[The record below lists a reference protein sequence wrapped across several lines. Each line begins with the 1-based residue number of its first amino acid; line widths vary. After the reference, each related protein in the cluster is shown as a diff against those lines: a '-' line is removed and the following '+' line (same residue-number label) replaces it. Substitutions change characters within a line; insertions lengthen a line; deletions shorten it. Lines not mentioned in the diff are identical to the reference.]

1 MENNQVSGSVRISG
15 SFSSVGRQ
23 TAEMSRQINCLPVEQ
38 FHRPPLIKKRAEENK
53 KALNSIR
60 ENNRNA
66 LVVVERNNGNVVVV
80 VEGKQK
86 KCSGG
91 GGGGGIT
98 IKICRWW

>member
-1 MENNQVSGSVRISG
+1 
-15 SFSSVGRQ
+15 
-23 TAEMSRQINCLPVEQ
+23 MSRQINCLPVEQ
-38 FHRPPLIKKRAEENK
+38 FHRPPLIKKGQTKIK

-66 LVVVERNNGNVVVV
+66 LVELERNNRNVVVV

-98 IKICRWW
+98 IKICRGWY